1 MKWYHNDYSQE
12 AIAEMQKEAERRVS
26 ESRER
31 ARLLAGGSFP
41 QTAVPPQNAQVQK
54 PFLGKNQN
62 SENFSLPPQN
72 PFSEISK
79 MLGGFGGDKL
89 IILAVLWLLW
99 NEHADA
105 KLLLALIYIIL

>member
-41 QTAVPPQNAQVQK
+41 PATAPPQNAQTHN
-54 PFLGKNQN
+54 PSLGVNQN
-62 SENFSLPPQN
+62 YGSALLPQQN

-79 MLGGFGGDKL
+79 MLGGFGSDKL

-99 NEHADA
+99 NEHTDA